1 MGSINWDSLYSSG
14 MDFYRSPAEPDAGDR
29 VTLRFR
35 TLREDVDTVTLELLE
50 TQEFLPMRA
59 VSSDHYFDYYETAV
73 QLGTEPLSY
82 VFHVR
87 KGEEVLL
94 YNRLGVS
101 EERDPAYAFR
111 LIPGFHI
118 PQWVKGTIMYQ
129 IYIDRFRNGAPE
141 NGVQD
146 REYIYLGRPAT
157 RVSDWEA
164 PVEPFDVHR
173 FYGGDL
179 QGVLEKLDY
188 IYSLGVRG
196 IYFNPLFVSPS
207 NHKYDTQDYDYI
219 DPHIAKIVNDGGAV
233 LPEGD
238 EDNHHAEK
246 YRIRTSNLDNLEA
259 SNRFFVQFVEACHA
273 RGIRVIIDGVFNHCG
288 SFNKWMNKDGFYSTV
303 LSQEGNVYAFGAYE
317 SAQSPYRSYFAFQN
331 EEASAWPNNDS
342 YEKWWGNDTL
352 PKLNYEGS
360 KALEEDILRIARKWV
375 SAPFC
380 CDGWRLDVAADLG
393 HSEAYNHAF
402 WKRFRT
408 AVKGANPEAVIL
420 AEHYGNPSSW
430 LRGDEWDTVMNY
442 DAFMEPVTYFLT
454 GMEKHSDS
462 SNPALLGDG
471 ENFFR
476 TMRYTM
482 ARLPEQAILSSMNQL
497 SNHDHSRFMTRTNKR
512 IGRIGQPDALPAT
525 QDINPAIYRLG
536 AMMQMTWPGAP
547 TIFYGDEVGM
557 CGWTE
562 PDSRRT
568 FPWGKEDLE
577 LLEYHKYLGRAR
589 RSYPQLAL
597 GELMPL
603 IAGKNYVV
611 YARGYG
617 SRVAIIAINSGASEF
632 PLEIPAWR
640 TGVTDIVRLCRIL
653 KTDENGYNVGTT
665 YRHTNV
671 GSFRCY
677 MEPYAGKIY
686 IADLD
691 THRKERA

>member
-14 MDFYRSPAEPDAGDR
+14 MDYYRSPEEPDAGEL
-29 VTLRFR
+29 VAIRFR
-35 TLREDVDTVTLELLE
+35 AMREDPDSVTLEILE
-50 TQEFLPMRA
+50 TGELMPMEA
-59 VSSDHYFDYYETAV
+59 VSSDHYFDYYEAKLLV
-73 QLGTEPLSY
+73 GEDILSY
-82 VFHVR
+82 VFHIK
-87 KGEEVLL
+87 KGDEELY
-94 YNRLGVS
+94 YNRLGVT
-101 EERDPAYAFR
+101 EDRDPSYAFR
-111 LIPGFHI
+111 IIPGFHV

-129 IYIDRFRNGAPE
+129 IYIDRFRNGDPE
-141 NGVQD
+141 NDVEN

-157 RVSDWEA
+157 KVSDWDA
-164 PVEPFDVHR
+164 PVEAFDVHR

-179 QGVLEKLDY
+179 QGVLDKLDY

-219 DPHIAKIVNDGGAV
+219 DPHIGKIVNDGGAV
-233 LPEGD
+233 LSPGD
-238 EDNHHAEK
+238 DDNKNAEK

-259 SNRFFVQFVEACHA
+259 SNRLFISFVEACHK

-317 SAQSPYRSYFAFQN
+317 SENSPYRSYFAFQN
-331 EEASAWPNNDS
+331 DESAAWPGNNS

-352 PKLNYEGS
+352 PKLNYEES
-360 KALEEDILRIARKWV
+360 DALVKDILRIGRKWV
-375 SAPFC
+375 SPPFN

-393 HSEAYNHAF
+393 HSEEYNHEF
-402 WKRFRT
+402 WRRFRRE
-408 AVKGANPEAVIL
+408 VKEANPEAVIL
-420 AEHYGNPSSW
+420 AEHYGNPVSW
-430 LRGDEWDTVMNY
+430 LQGDQWDTVMNY

-462 SNPALLGDG
+462 SNSALLGDG
-471 ENFFR
+471 ESFFR

-482 ARLPEQAILSSMNQL
+482 ARLPEQSIMSSMNQL

-512 IGRIGQPDALPAT
+512 VGRIGQPGAVPAT
-525 QDINPAIYRLG
+525 ENVNPAIYRLG

-577 LLEYHKYLGRAR
+577 LLEYHKYLGLAR
-589 RSYPQLAL
+589 RTYPQLSKGAV
-597 GELMPL
+597 MQL

-617 SRVAIIAINSGASEF
+617 SGVAIICINASGEEF
-632 PLEIPAWR
+632 PLDIPAWR
-640 TGVTDIVRLCRIL
+640 TGITDTVKIRRVL
-653 KTDENGYNVGTT
+653 KTDEIGYNVGTT
-665 YRHTNV
+665 RRYTHG
-671 GSFRCY
+671 GSFCSF

-686 IADLD
+686 IAELD
-691 THRKERA
+691 SRLR